1 MSPVTSQAS
10 SPRVETSNGTEN
22 APRQRRTLGQRLSS
36 PTGGVLLV
44 VAIVFLVVT
53 GITTATLQ
61 RRDPSYE
68 ASQALLID
76 QPRALAAAP
85 SGDLI
90 AKLATLR
97 VKYVSL
103 LRSDAVIQPAAE
115 ALGVP
120 PAVVAGAVH
129 ASAPP
134 ESLLIVV
141 SARSAQARP
150 AAAIAEAV
158 GASLTSYLAAEQT
171 KLGVKAED
179 QVTLTPLRSAG
190 ARQVE
195 PTLSRSISVAL
206 VGAFVIAGLLYLALG
221 FAPAVTR
228 GSSLFK

>member
-1 MSPVTSQAS
+1 V
-10 SPRVETSNGTEN
+10 
-22 APRQRRTLGQRLSS
+22 QRLTS

-44 VAIVFLVVT
+44 VAIVLVLVSS
-53 GITTATLQ
+53 ITAATLQ
-61 RRDPSYE
+61 RRDPAYE
-68 ASQALLID
+68 GSRALLID

-103 LRSDAVIQPAAE
+103 LKSDAVIQPAAE
-115 ALGVP
+115 ALGLP
-120 PAVVAGAVH
+120 PAAVAAAVQG
-129 ASAPP
+129 SAPP
-134 ESLLIVV
+134 ESLLILVT
-141 SARSAQARP
+141 ARSAEARP

-158 GASLTSYLAAEQT
+158 GASLTTYLTDEQAR
-171 KLGVKAED
+171 LGVKAED
-179 QVTLTPLRSAG
+179 QVTLTPLRAAG

-195 PTLSRSISVAL
+195 PTLNRSVSMAL
-206 VGAFVIAGLLYLALG
+206 VSGFVIAGLVYLALG